1 MNKDQFEDLVL
12 NYCYAIYDDMSK
24 DELRSYIINI
34 LYQEKSLLT
43 PKDLLEEIKN
53 KYPEHP
59 ELYNQ

>member
-12 NYCYAIYDDMSK
+12 NYCYAIYDDMSN
-24 DELRSYIINI
+24 DELRAFIINI

-43 PKDLLEEIKN
+43 PSALLEEIKA

-59 ELYNQ
+59 GLYNE